1 MKKQLLVLALISASQ
16 TMPIIFNHHYYDD
29 EGNYH
34 TGPGLLARTFG
45 AAEDVAVG
53 AVETPGVVLAGDDYD
68 LPYRDRRYNRRYYRN
83 RRYNNRYDRDYNRY
97 DRDYNYRHNR
107 WDRD

>member
-16 TMPIIFNHHYYDD
+16 TMPILFDRHYYDD

-34 TGPGLLARTFG
+34 TGPGLLARTFR

-53 AVETPGVVLAGDDYD
+53 AVETPGVVLAGDEYN
-68 LPYRDRRYNRRYYRN
+68 LPKHDRRYNRYGYDQYGFNRNGRYKSKYDQRLN
-83 RRYNNRYDRDYNRY
+83 RPYYERD
-97 DRDYNYRHNR
+97 
-107 WDRD
+107 